1 MFSRLFQ
8 KIPIGV
14 REYVAKFIGSRK
26 WLLALGVTIVL
37 LTVQQWES
45 AVTVVV
51 AYLSVQGGSD
61 ALVKWQ
67 NTKSR
72 SEVANGGSVSALPGG
87 D

>member
-1 MFSRLFQ
+1 MGLID
-8 KIPIGV
+8 KVPLGV

-26 WLLALGVTIVL
+26 WLLALGVTIVF
-37 LTVQQWES
+37 LTAREWES

-51 AYLSVQGGSD
+51 AYLGVEGGSD

-67 NTKSR
+67 ARKHKP
-72 SEVANGGSVSALPGG
+72 AG